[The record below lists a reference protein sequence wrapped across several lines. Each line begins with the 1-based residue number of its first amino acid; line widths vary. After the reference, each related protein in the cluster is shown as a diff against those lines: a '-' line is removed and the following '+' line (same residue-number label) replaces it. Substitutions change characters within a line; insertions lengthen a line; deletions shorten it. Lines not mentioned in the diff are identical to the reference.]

1 MIGLGSD
8 KKDKMSLLGVFGV
21 PPIVHS
27 QVHSKLRGLL
37 NLTGPVHQTMS
48 SSEELVSSNLKK
60 ERKVFLT

>member
-37 NLTGPVHQTMS
+37 NLTTSPALQTMS
-48 SSEELVSSNLKK
+48 SGEEHVSSDL
-60 ERKVFLT
+60 